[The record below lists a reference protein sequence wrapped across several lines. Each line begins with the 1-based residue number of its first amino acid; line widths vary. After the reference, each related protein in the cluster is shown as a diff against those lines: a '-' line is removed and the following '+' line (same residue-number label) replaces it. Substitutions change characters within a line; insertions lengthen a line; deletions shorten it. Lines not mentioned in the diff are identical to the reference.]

1 MTQNKPITLSPG
13 IEKECN
19 SASVGQGH
27 VIWLLEWEAGSYATL
42 GLKPERWRKPVCRE
56 KSQARL
62 QKGAEVEVERE
73 KKQPQSLLRQICY

>member
-1 MTQNKPITLSPG
+1 MTQNEPITLSPG
-13 IEKECN
+13 IEKERN

-27 VIWLLEWEAGSYATL
+27 VIWLLEWGAGSYATL

-56 KSQARL
+56 ES
-62 QKGAEVEVERE
+62 GTPAERSRGGGGER